1 MRKYVDRAVEYDPG
15 RAQSALPVSN
25 KLNVDTLFFVDKLE
39 IHVSDISSSDV
50 VAKNDDRNCDKT
62 ETVNFER
69 TLNL

>member
-25 KLNVDTLFFVDKLE
+25 KLNIDTLFFVDKLE